1 MSKLSSSFRFSGTV
15 AIAMAASFMLP
26 SMAAKAQDEAVQL
39 DDPAMQQ
46 AAAPWPVQVIDGGRT
61 FLIYQPQVDK
71 WDNNQLE
78 GRSAVSVRDETGRQ
92 NFGVAYFS
100 ARTETDVTSRMVTVA
115 DPQVARVDFPAVTGG
130 ADAYLPVL
138 REQFAGQSW
147 QIPQDRLQ
155 SDMEIDKLAQQSARQ
170 PLKNDPPRIVYSDR
184 PAVLVPVDGNPV
196 LRPVGDTGFVR
207 AVNTRALLLQEKS
220 GSRWFLFVS
229 DHWMQA
235 QSLQGP
241 WSVANPSAQLEQAKL
256 IVTQEGEVDL
266 LQSDAG
272 DAATPSVSAPAA
284 ITSVFVSTAPT
295 ELLQTD
301 GPPQYAPIERTQ
313 LLYVTNSPDKLF
325 LDLRTQNHYA
335 LISGRWYRTTAL
347 AQGQWSYVAP
357 ASLPADFA
365 MIPPDHPTE
374 SVRAAVPGTPQA
386 REAVIASSVPQVA
399 TVARGTAQLQVNYD
413 GNPSFQP
420 IDGTSLQSAVN
431 APVPVI
437 RVSESA
443 FYALDNGVWFVAS
456 SPFGPWTVASFVP
469 PVVYSIPPSSPL
481 YNVTFVRVYDAT
493 PETVYVGYTPGY
505 VGSYVSNNVVV
516 YGTGWPYSPWIG
528 SAWYGA
534 PVTWGFGF
542 SFFNSWWHPY
552 PWHAWHRTAWA
563 APRARF
569 NPWWGPWHS
578 PLPGRAFVAGGPRFA
593 GSFGPPAHNV
603 GRIYDRWD
611 HRDVV
616 WNGPRANVNR
626 PREFERG
633 GPRPGFTAQ
642 RDGHWNGRD
651 NDGVRD
657 GRLGNNPVRP
667 SAVQVP
673 RSVQTQPGFNS
684 WNRSRPE
691 NDARV
696 QGQQPQR
703 PSQSFGE
710 NERRRE
716 GMQQDRGFSAS
727 PRMQPQ
733 QRVAPAAS
741 EQAQRAPMQQAPAQ
755 IQRAPVQNRPAPA
768 QIQRAPVQMQRPSAQ
783 LQRPSPQVRNY
794 SPPPARIER
803 PVSANS
809 GRNVERNFARPQARG
824 GEGRSQS
831 SGGGGHGGGWQGG
844 GGHR

>member
-1 MSKLSSSFRFSGTV
+1 MSKLSSSFSFSGAV
-15 AIAMAASFMLP
+15 AIAIAATFMLS
-26 SMAAKAQDEAVQL
+26 SMAAKAEDETAQVN
-39 DDPAMQQ
+39 DPAMQQ
-46 AAAPWPVQVIDGGRT
+46 TAAPWPVQVIDGSRT

-71 WDNNQLE
+71 WDSNRLE
-78 GRSAVSVRDETGRQ
+78 ARSAVSVRDQAGRQ

-100 ARTETDVTSRMVTVA
+100 ARTENDTASRMVTVV
-115 DPQVARVDFPAVTGG
+115 DPQVARVDFPAVPGG

-155 SDMEIDKLAQQSARQ
+155 SDMEIDRLAQQSARQ

-196 LRPVGDTGFVR
+196 LRPVADTGFAR

-220 GSRWFLFVS
+220 SARWFLFVS
-229 DHWMQA
+229 DRWMQA

-266 LQSDAG
+266 LQADGG
-272 DAATPSVSAPAA
+272 DAATPPSSAAAA
-284 ITSVFVSTAPT
+284 ITSVYVSTSPT

-357 ASLPADFA
+357 VSLPADFA

-386 REAVIASSVPQVA
+386 REAIIASSVPQVA
-399 TVARGTAQLQVNYD
+399 TVARDTAPLQVSYD

-420 IDGTSLQSAVN
+420 IDGTSLQNAVN

-437 RVSESA
+437 RVSENA

-469 PVVYSIPPSSPL
+469 PVIYSIPPSSPL

-493 PETVYVGYTPGY
+493 PESVYVGYTPGY
-505 VGSYVSNNVVV
+505 VGSYVSNDVVV
-516 YGTGWPYSPWIG
+516 YGTGWAYSPWIG

-542 SFFNSWWHPY
+542 SFFNTWWHPY
-552 PWHAWHRTAWA
+552 PWHYWHRTAWA

-578 PLPGRAFVAGGPRFA
+578 PLSGRGFVAGAPHGLR
-593 GSFGPPAHNV
+593 SSGPPAHNV

-616 WNGPRANVNR
+616 WNGPRAIVNR
-626 PREFERG
+626 PRGIESTG
-633 GPRPGFTAQ
+633 SRPGFAAQ
-642 RDGHWNGRD
+642 REGRWNGRD
-651 NDGVRD
+651 SDSFRGGRPDG
-657 GRLGNNPVRP
+657 NAARP
-667 SAVQVP
+667 FAAQGPS
-673 RSVQTQPGFNS
+673 SVQAPSGVNS
-684 WNRSRPE
+684 WNRPRTES
-691 NDARV
+691 DAR
-696 QGQQPQR
+696 PQAR
-703 PSQSFGE
+703 GPSPAIGG
-710 NERRRE
+710 NERPRV
-716 GMQQDRGFSAS
+716 GMPQGWGDSAG

-733 QRVAPAAS
+733 QRVSPAAS
-741 EQAQRAPMQQAPAQ
+741 EQVQRAPLHQAPAQ
-755 IQRAPVQNRPAPA
+755 VQRAPVQNRPAPV
-768 QIQRAPVQMQRPSAQ
+768 QIQRAPAQMQRPA
-783 LQRPSPQVRNY
+783 PQVRNY
-794 SPPPARIER
+794 SPPAGRIER
-803 PVSANS
+803 PVSSNS

-844 GGHR
+844 AGHH

>member
-1 MSKLSSSFRFSGTV
+1 MSKLSSSSRFSGAV
-15 AIAMAASFMLP
+15 AIAIAASFMLS
-26 SMAAKAQDEAVQL
+26 SMAATAQDEPVQL
-39 DDPAMQQ
+39 DDPAVQQ
-46 AAAPWPVQVIDGGRT
+46 SAAPWPVQVIDGGRT

-71 WDNNQLE
+71 WDNNRLE

-100 ARTETDVTSRMVTVA
+100 ARTETDASSRMVTVT
-115 DPQVARVDFPAVTGG
+115 DPQVARVDFPAVSGG
-130 ADAYLPVL
+130 ADAFLPVL

-147 QIPQDRLQ
+147 QIAQDRLQ
-155 SDMEIDKLAQQSARQ
+155 SDMEIDRLSQQSARQ

-184 PAVLVPVDGNPV
+184 PAVLVPVDGNPA
-196 LRPVGDTGFVR
+196 LRAVGDTGFSRVM
-207 AVNTRALLLQEKS
+207 NTRALLLQEKS
-220 GSRWFLFVS
+220 SARWFVFVS
-229 DHWMQA
+229 DRWMQA

-241 WSVANPSAQLEQAKL
+241 WSVANPSAQLEQAKS

-266 LQSDAG
+266 LQADAG
-272 DAATPSVSAPAA
+272 DATAQAASAAA
-284 ITSVFVSTAPT
+284 PVTSVFVSTAPT

-301 GPPQYAPIERTQ
+301 GPPQYAPIDRTQ

-335 LISGRWYRTTAL
+335 LISGRWYRTPSL

-420 IDGTSLQSAVN
+420 IEGTSLQSAVN

-437 RVSESA
+437 RVSENA

-481 YNVTFVRVYDAT
+481 YNVTFVRVYDST

-505 VGSYVSNNVVV
+505 IGSYVSNDVVV

-542 SFFNSWWHPY
+542 SFFNTWWHPY
-552 PWHAWHRTAWA
+552 PWHYWHRTAWA

-578 PLPGRAFVAGGPRFA
+578 PLPGRGFVAGGPRA
-593 GSFGPPAHNV
+593 VRSFGPPAHNV

-616 WNGPRANVNR
+616 WNGPRAIVNR
-626 PREFERG
+626 PRG
-633 GPRPGFTAQ
+633 IDPSGARPGFTAQ
-642 RDGHWNGRD
+642 RDGRWNGRD
-651 NDGVRD
+651 NDGIRD
-657 GRLGNNPVRP
+657 RGPGSNAVRP
-667 SAVQVP
+667 SDLQVP
-673 RSVQTQPGFNS
+673 RGSPAPSSANS
-684 WNRSRPE
+684 WNRPRMES
-691 NDARV
+691 DARP
-696 QGQQPQR
+696 QPR
-703 PSQSFGE
+703 GPSPSFGGT
-710 NERRRE
+710 ERTRP
-716 GMQQDRGFSAS
+716 GPQPDRGFSPS

-733 QRVAPAAS
+733 QRVAPAGS
-741 EQAQRAPMQQAPAQ
+741 EQAQRPPMQQAPAQ
-755 IQRAPVQNRPAPA
+755 VQRAPIQNRPAPA

-783 LQRPSPQVRNY
+783 FQRPQPQMRNF
-794 SPPPARIER
+794 SPPAGRIER
-803 PVSANS
+803 PVAANS
-809 GRNVERNFARPQARG
+809 GRNAERGFARPQVRG